1 MKFITADL
9 LEDVV
14 SSYDQTKTTVQ
25 GRASV
30 KTVDGGLA
38 VGPPLNRFI
47 DSFTDASLTP
57 VANAAFLSDNGRMF
71 VADAEASGLVRIAM
85 WELDST
91 TLQQTFRGRIQINIA
106 DTPASVHT
114 FRGFKVIDTGTTG
127 WKLFLTTTSTIRV
140 QNGGSYLVN
149 NIDRS
154 DFVPVGFPTIPFASG
169 NNQKAVYKLENALG
183 AIGASFPVTAAAGTV
198 LDVSASRLYVHNG
211 VSATHQYYVYDTS
224 VSPTYSNVTGL
235 TIDQATDRVTDPGH
249 PYVANDPVLIS
260 SLTGGA
266 GLTNNT
272 AYFVLNPTAN
282 DYQLSA
288 TVGGTAINIT
298 TNGTATVGRA
308 FGTTTDLY
316 LHATGNLPA
325 LAGTLLL
332 TNSESFATPQHTTN
346 AGTNCAFFATTTNLY
361 LGQLSELT
369 AGAVTWPSLVT
380 SNVLGSVNEVVVP
393 IPLQADW
400 SNSLDMAVFSNAGNV
415 IIGKQVINNQI
426 DMIFGGSGNRY
437 LEGVANP
444 EVVELQ
450 PLAAINSLNM
460 GFNGVLAIGGSSIGQ
475 RGIFIADI
483 RSNSPFDYSYV
494 VTKVLDADAETYKFI
509 TSLDRL
515 FAYTGSLEVYYRTSG
530 FGSISGGWLPINF
543 SEDLSIVA
551 TASQIQFKILY
562 DTLGLDTCIPAQ
574 LTEFILGFNSINQ
587 ISDNW
592 EYSHDDSTSGNPTR
606 ISFRLKEAY
615 DSAVPQLF
623 FRAYDLTNVQITSAN
638 TVAQAAN
645 FEYST
650 DSGAS
655 WSPLGTIPNTVGT
668 LVRYTYVTPP
678 GVDIR
683 PSIRES

>member
-38 VGPPLNRFI
+38 VGPPLNKFI

-71 VADAEASGLVRIAM
+71 VCDAENAGLVRIAL
-85 WELDST
+85 WELDPI
-91 TLQQTFRGRIQINIA
+91 TLQQTYRGRIQVNIG

-127 WKLFLTTTSTIRV
+127 WKLFITTTSTVRL
-140 QNGGSYLVN
+140 QNGGPYLVN
-149 NIDRS
+149 NIDRA
-154 DFVPVGFPTIPFASG
+154 DFVPVGFPTIPFATG
-169 NNQKAVYKLENALG
+169 NNQKAVYKMGIPGLAG
-183 AIGASFPVTAAAGTV
+183 SSFPITAAVGTT
-198 LDVSASRLYVHNG
+198 LDVSANRLYVHNG
-211 VSATHQYYVYDTS
+211 VSATHQFYVYDTS
-224 VSPTYSNVTGL
+224 VTPTYSNTAGL
-235 TIDQATDRVTDPGH
+235 IIDAATDTITEVGH
-249 PYVANDPVLIS
+249 PYNNDDPVLIS
-260 SLTGGA
+260 SLVGGA

-272 AYFVLNPTAN
+272 VYFVRNVTATT
-282 DYQLSA
+282 YQLSA
-288 TVGGTAINIT
+288 TVGGAAINIT

-308 FGTTTDLY
+308 YGSTPALY
-316 LHATGNLPA
+316 LHVTGNLPA
-325 LAGTLLL
+325 LSGTLLA

-346 AGTNCAFFATTTNLY
+346 AGQNCVFFATTTNLY

-369 AGAVTWPSLVT
+369 SGAVAWPSLVT
-380 SNVLGSVNEVVVP
+380 SNVLGTVNEVVVP

-415 IIGKQVINNQI
+415 IIGKQIINNQI

-437 LEGVANP
+437 LEGIANP

-450 PLAAINSLNM
+450 PLGVINSLNM
-460 GFNGVLAIGGSSIGQ
+460 GYNGVLAIGGSSTGQ
-475 RGIFIADI
+475 RGIFITDV
-483 RSNSPFDYSYV
+483 RSNAVFDYSYV
-494 VTKVLDADAETYKFI
+494 VTKVLEADAETYKFI
-509 TSLDRL
+509 TSLDKL

-650 DSGAS
+650 DNGAS